1 MLENN
6 SDFEV
11 IINRWSQWS
20 LGNPYHDDDFKGIF
34 EELLNDTMRQSSKY
48 SPTTRAKL
56 IATILEYADSAN
68 FKKYSYGSHWNPK
81 RSLVKSTEKKVY
93 SIIIDLLEAKFEG
106 QEITI
111 DLLGEAPNIKILNAM
126 LDAGIDPNS
135 DYQSGIERFTREKQM
150 FERLIEVGANLEL
163 MVNGEIRWQLV
174 NDEHLRMLHKKG
186 INLNVID
193 KDGENLFFNQDVWR
207 EIKLSR
213 FLQNNGIDINHINHA
228 GETALSC
235 CMKEVRKYTFY
246 LEYAINLIKTGAII
260 KHPAQ
265 LLTMFKKD
273 EDSYG
278 IQEIIDFI
286 DFLIKQKISI
296 NEKQSDTGNTA
307 LHYWASTDSKI
318 SRRVCQHLI
327 KVGADINALNDFDMT
342 PLMFAAYQH
351 AQNSWK
357 LLITKKADINARAPN
372 GYSVTEWCIARGE
385 KPSDEFIKLL
395 LDSNAPLNGP
405 SGDCDLSLL
414 GFLITNNYYYCAA
427 MVIDSGGIISDTVI
441 NSMFLQSNDSQKKV
455 FRSIADF
462 ISATSQKAKDTLET
476 SFRDNIEKLLV
487 DEPADVSNDSVKL
500 LSPQYWPPISPVRN
514 PIFLNNIEAKT
525 QSSELLFRKY
535 EFAEYI
541 GFSEDC
547 PSNTKSTSTNDEIL
561 LEKILKQRKKLV
573 FSKFAS
579 MSDQAMA
586 HAWNTTICNDQHLL
600 AKRYIF
606 RRFDGK
612 IAIQEYK
619 YILARCGN
627 LVIDSFIGLANT
639 SNSSILRVLH
649 PLADTRLAPIMA
661 KHVIKQDS
669 ASYWSRKWLLRHSKH
684 AIYGLIPIAVGTK
697 GKARVQCEIALRYL
711 AENGFRQEIIDIA
724 TEFDDSVVT
733 SVNEILSIGHNI
745 DYHIKSLSDLPEF
758 ITTSDIKLPRLKNS
772 ANPLSNEYLPAILG
786 MMSLSSADCIYPS
799 LNKVLPLFDHDSL
812 ADFSWELFEKWD
824 ALEDRYHRRS
834 YPPLKEKTA
843 WIFQALA
850 YMGNDKT
857 VKKLV
862 PLINSWPKSGHMAT
876 SIKGLDVLL
885 HIKSELSIRM
895 INSILMKTKY
905 KQLAQKAED
914 IMQDIAHVRKISKEE
929 LDDRLVPYFG
939 LDEAYGKTL
948 DFGNRK
954 FIIHLDEKLT
964 LSIKDETGK
973 IIKSLPRPKASDNQ
987 TKVKESSL
995 RWKSLKADIKTE
1007 SSNQLIRY
1015 EQAMLNGRRW
1025 SLKDFKT
1032 LIVNHP
1038 LLQYIASN
1046 LVWGAEVNDKHLF
1059 SFRVGENAVILNAM
1073 DEMLDIP
1080 SDSVIY
1086 IPHPLVL
1093 TEEIEVWQ
1101 KSLLK
1106 HKLKQPFAQI
1116 NRQTYLRK
1124 NDTNNT
1130 LYDIQDAEVPAS
1142 ALRGLQ
1148 SKSWSPILSGA
1159 AGFVCAYRKELNY
1172 GIIVVELEKGMLI
1185 DSQEYDRNQK
1195 INVTIPGKTTELEY
1209 SEIVRELKGIL
1220 H

>member
-6 SDFEV
+6 ADFEV
-11 IINRWSQWS
+11 LINRWDWWS
-20 LGNPYHDDDFKGIF
+20 FDNSFSNDEFKDIF
-34 EELLNDTMRQSSKY
+34 EELLNDTMKQSSKY

-56 IATILEYADSAN
+56 IAEILNFAAFSYRYRRHLFKSAEN
-68 FKKYSYGSHWNPK
+68 
-81 RSLVKSTEKKVY
+81 EVY
-93 SIIIDLLEAKFEG
+93 SIIVDLLEAKFEG

-111 DLLGEAPNIKILNAM
+111 DLLGKAPNIKILNAM

-135 DYQSGIERFTREKQM
+135 DYQSGIESFTKDKQM
-150 FERLIEVGANLEL
+150 FERLIEVGASLEL
-163 MVNGEIRWQLV
+163 MVNGRILYTLV

-186 INLNVID
+186 ININVID
-193 KDGENLFFNQDVWR
+193 KDGENLFFNQNVWR
-207 EIKLSR
+207 EIKLLR
-213 FLQNNGIDINHINHA
+213 FLKSNGIDINHINHA

-235 CMKEVRKYTFY
+235 CMKELRDYTSY
-246 LEYAINLIKTGAII
+246 LRYAINLIKTGAIV
-260 KHPAQ
+260 KQPAE
-265 LLTMFKKD
+265 LLTMFEKD
-273 EDSYG
+273 ADSCWM
-278 IQEIIDFI
+278 QDIIDFI

-296 NEKQSDTGNTA
+296 NEKQADTGNTA
-307 LHYWASTDSKI
+307 LHYWASNDSKI
-318 SRRVCQHLI
+318 SRRVCQHLL
-327 KVGADINALNDFDMT
+327 KVGAEINALNDLDMT

-414 GFLITNNYYYCAA
+414 GFLITNNYYYSAA
-427 MVIDSGGIISDTVI
+427 MVVESGGVISDTVI
-441 NSMFLQSNDSQKKV
+441 NSMVLQSNDSQISV

-462 ISATSQKAKDTLET
+462 ISTTGQKAKDILET
-476 SFRDNIEKLLV
+476 SFRDHIEKLLV
-487 DEPADVSNDSVKL
+487 DETTDVSNDSVKL
-500 LSPQYWPPISPVRN
+500 ISPQYWPPISPMRN
-514 PIFLNNIEAKT
+514 PIVVNNIEVKI
-525 QSSELLFRKY
+525 QSSELQYKKH
-535 EFAEYI
+535 EFDKSI
-541 GFSEDC
+541 SFNDDC
-547 PSNTKSTSTNDEIL
+547 PKEKQSRSQHDETRLKKIQKQQEKISL
-561 LEKILKQRKKLV
+561 LEKGAHYKTILV
-573 FSKFAS
+573 FSKFAG

-586 HAWNTTICNDQHLL
+586 HAWNQTICNNQRLL
-600 AKRYIF
+600 AKSEYSSG
-606 RRFDGK
+606 DYYGE
-612 IAIQEYK
+612 IAVPEYK

-627 LVIDSFIGLANT
+627 LVFDSFIDLANM
-639 SNSSILRVLH
+639 SNISILRVLQ

-661 KHVIKQDS
+661 KHVIKQGS
-669 ASYWSRKWLLRHSKH
+669 ASNWSRKWLLRHSQH
-684 AIYGLIPIAVGTK
+684 AIYGLIPIAVGIK
-697 GKARVQCEIALRYL
+697 GNARVQCEIALRYL
-711 AENGFRQEIIDIA
+711 AENGFRQEILDIA
-724 TEFDDSVVT
+724 TEFDDYVVT

-745 DYHIKSLSDLPEF
+745 DYHIKNMPHLPEF
-758 ITTSDIKLPRLKNS
+758 VTTSDIKLPRLKGS
-772 ANPLSNEYLPAILG
+772 RNPLSHEYHPAILG

-824 ALEDRYHRRS
+824 ALS
-834 YPPLKEKTA
+834 SPLKKKTA
-843 WIFQALA
+843 WIFQSLA

-857 VKKLV
+857 IKKLV

-876 SIKGLDVLL
+876 SIQGLDILL
-885 HIKSELSIRM
+885 HINSELSIRM

-914 IMQDIAHVRKISKEE
+914 IMLDIAHVREISKEE

-939 LDEAYGKTL
+939 LDQADGKIL

-954 FIIHLDEKLT
+954 FSIHLDEKLT

-973 IIKSLPRPKASDNQ
+973 IIKNLPRPKVSDDQ
-987 TKVKESSL
+987 TKAKESSL
-995 RWKSLKADIKTE
+995 RWKDLKADIKTE

-1015 EQAMLNGRRW
+1015 EQAMLNSRKW
-1025 SLKDFKT
+1025 SFKDFKT
-1032 LIVNHP
+1032 LIVKHP
-1038 LLQYIASN
+1038 LLRYIASN

-1059 SFRVGENAVILNAM
+1059 SFRVGENAVMLNAM
-1073 DEMLDIP
+1073 DEMLNIP

-1093 TEEIEVWQ
+1093 NDEIEVWQ
-1101 KSLLK
+1101 KCLLK

-1116 NRQTYLRK
+1116 NRQTYLRT

-1130 LYDIQDAEVPAS
+1130 LYDIQDAEVPVS

-1148 SKSWSPILSGA
+1148 SKSWSPICSGGD
-1159 AGFVCAYRKELNY
+1159 GFIDRYHKELTY
-1172 GIIVVELEKGMLI
+1172 GIIKVELEKGMLI
-1185 DSQEYDRNQK
+1185 DSLEYDIKQK
-1195 INVTIPGKTTELEY
+1195 INVTIPDKTTELEY

>member
-1 MLENN
+1 MLESN

-11 IINRWSQWS
+11 LKDCWSS
-20 LGNPYHDDDFKGIF
+20 LDDHYYDDDFKDVF
-34 EELLNDTMRQSSKY
+34 EELLNETKRQATKY
-48 SPTTRAKL
+48 SPTTRAELVAKIFRFL
-56 IATILEYADSAN
+56 SFT
-68 FKKYSYGSHWNPK
+68 KYRK
-81 RSLVKSTEKKVY
+81 RYHFVKKKVY
-93 SIIIDLLEAKFEG
+93 PIIIDLLEAKFEG
-106 QEITI
+106 QEITSN
-111 DLLGEAPNIKILNAM
+111 LLGLAPNIEILNAM

-135 DYQSGIERFTREKQM
+135 DYQSGIENFTEDKQM

-163 MVNGEIRWQLV
+163 MVNGVIKWQLV
-174 NDEHLRMLHKKG
+174 NYKHLSMLHKKG
-186 INLNVID
+186 ININVID
-193 KDGENLFFNQDVWR
+193 KDGENLFFDPNVW
-207 EIKLSR
+207 EKIKLSR
-213 FLQNNGIDINHINHA
+213 FLKNNGIDINHINHA

-235 CMKEVRKYTFY
+235 CMKEASEYSFY
-246 LEYAINLIKTGAII
+246 LAYAINLIKTGAKI
-260 KHPAQ
+260 KHPSQ
-265 LLTMFKKD
+265 LFTMFNKD

-278 IQEIIDFI
+278 MQEIIDFI

-296 NEKQSDTGNTA
+296 NEKLPDTGNTA

-318 SRRVCQHLI
+318 SRRVCQHLL
-327 KVGADINALNDFDMT
+327 KVGANINALNDFDMT

-357 LLITKKADINARAPN
+357 LLITKKADINARTPN
-372 GYSVTEWCIARGE
+372 GYSVTELCIARGE

-395 LDSNAPLNGP
+395 LDSNAPLNSP

-414 GFLITNNYYYCAA
+414 GFLITNNYYYSAA
-427 MVIDSGGIISDTVI
+427 MVIDSGGVISDTVI
-441 NSMFLQSNDSQKKV
+441 NSMVLQSNNSQKKV
-455 FRSIADF
+455 LRSIADF
-462 ISATSQKAKDTLET
+462 ISATGHKTKDTLET

-500 LSPQYWPPISPVRN
+500 ISPQYWPPISPMRN
-514 PIFLNNIEAKT
+514 PIVVNNIEVKI
-525 QSSELLFRKY
+525 QSSELQFKKH
-535 EFAEYI
+535 EFDKSI
-541 GFSEDC
+541 CFNDDC
-547 PSNTKSTSTNDEIL
+547 PKEKQSTSQHDEIRL
-561 LEKILKQRKKLV
+561 KKIQEQQEKISLLKKGAHYKTILV
-573 FSKFAS
+573 FSKFAG

-586 HAWNTTICNDQHLL
+586 HAWNQTICNNQRLL
-600 AKRYIF
+600 AKSEYSSG
-606 RRFDGK
+606 DYYGE
-612 IAIQEYK
+612 IAVPEYK

-627 LVIDSFIGLANT
+627 LVFDSFIDLANM
-639 SNSSILRVLH
+639 SNISILRVLQ

-661 KHVIKQDS
+661 KHVIQQDS
-669 ASYWSRKWLLRHSKH
+669 ASNWSRKWFLRHSQH

-697 GKARVQCEIALRYL
+697 GKARVECEIALRYL
-711 AENGFRQEIIDIA
+711 ADNGFRQEIIAIA
-724 TEFDDSVVT
+724 MEFNDSVVT
-733 SVNEILSIGHNI
+733 SVKEILSIEHNI
-745 DYHIKSLSDLPEF
+745 DYHIKNLPHLPEF
-758 ITTSDIKLPRLKNS
+758 ITTSDIKLPRLKGS
-772 ANPLSNEYLPAILG
+772 TNPLSHEYLPAILG

-824 ALEDRYHRRS
+824 ALNNRYGS
-834 YPPLKEKTA
+834 NYPPLKKKTD
-843 WIFQALA
+843 WIFQGLA

-857 VKKLV
+857 IKKLV

-876 SIKGLDVLL
+876 SIKGLDILL
-885 HIKSELSIRM
+885 HINSELSIRM

-914 IMQDIAHVRKISKEE
+914 IMEDIAHVREISKEE

-939 LDEAYGKTL
+939 LDEADGTIL

-954 FIIHLDEKLT
+954 FSIHFDEKLT

-973 IIKSLPRPKASDNQ
+973 IIKNLPRPKVTDDQ
-987 TKVKESSL
+987 TKAKESSL
-995 RWKSLKADIKTE
+995 RWKTLKADIKTE
-1007 SSNQLIRY
+1007 SANQLIRY

-1025 SLKDFKT
+1025 SLNDFKT

-1038 LLQYIASN
+1038 LLQHIASN
-1046 LVWGAEVNDKHLF
+1046 LVWGAEVKDKHLF
-1059 SFRVGENAVILNAM
+1059 SFRVGENAVMLNAM

-1093 TEEIEVWQ
+1093 TDEIKAWQ

-1116 NRQTYLRK
+1116 NRQIYLRK

-1130 LYDIQDAEVPAS
+1130 LYDIQDAEVPVS

-1159 AGFVCAYRKELNY
+1159 AGFICAYHKELIN
-1172 GIIVVELEKGMLI
+1172 GIIRLELEKGMLI
-1185 DSQEYDRNQK
+1185 NSLEYDINQK
-1195 INVTIPGKTTELEY
+1195 INVTIPDKTTELEY